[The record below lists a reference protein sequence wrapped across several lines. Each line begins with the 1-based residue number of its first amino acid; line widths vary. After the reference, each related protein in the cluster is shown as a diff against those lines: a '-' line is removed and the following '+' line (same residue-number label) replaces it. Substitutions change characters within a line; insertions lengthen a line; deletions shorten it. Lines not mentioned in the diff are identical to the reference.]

1 MEPLKAKGINGQ
13 VTFDGTF
20 VTISRKGFVARSTI
34 GGGDKHIPL
43 AAVSAVQYK
52 APSAMFNGALE
63 FSLAGANE
71 TKSKFGKNNQQ
82 ASQNENAVIMR
93 KSALA
98 EFDALVAAINAA
110 IAARSNPGPVLA
122 LSGADEVMKLAALR
136 DAGILSDD
144 EFAAAKAKALGL

>member
-1 MEPLKAKGINGQ
+1 MEPLRAKGINGQ
-13 VTFDGTF
+13 VTFDGAF
-20 VTISRKGFVARSTI
+20 VTIARKGFVARSTI

-43 AAVSAVQYK
+43 SAVSAVQYK
-52 APSAMFNGALE
+52 APTAMFNGALE
-63 FSLAGANE
+63 FSLAGGNE
-71 TKSKFGKNNQQ
+71 AKSRFGTNNKQ

-98 EFDALVAAINAA
+98 EFDALVAAINSA
-110 IAARSNPGPVLA
+110 IAARSNPVPAVVA
-122 LSGADEVMKLAALR
+122 SGADEVMKLAALR